1 MGADIIKISH
11 LTKNFGDV
19 KAVNDLNFKVKRGE
33 LFAFLGVNGAGKSTT
48 ISIICGQLHK
58 DSGSV
63 EIDGVAAEKL
73 GNELGKKLGIVF
85 QDSVLDKPLTVRENL
100 KSRAALYGI
109 TGMEFD
115 ERLGELTE
123 LLGFEDYINRPVGKL
138 SGGQRRRIDI
148 ARALLHKPEILILDE
163 PTTGLDPQTRRRIWE
178 VIERLRTDENLTA
191 FLTTQGQMS
200 AVGTIVSAGY
210 GFICGAYMPISNFGS
225 GLQKALSYLPGTYG
239 TSLIKNHML
248 RGIFEEMENEKLPE
262 ELITAIRETLD
273 CNPQFHGNVVN
284 TTQMV
289 FIMAGSIVVLGT
301 IFLFMTHLPEKENR

>member
-178 VIERLRTDENLTA
+178 VIERLRTDENLTV

-284 TTQMV
+284 TIQMV

-301 IFLFMTHLPEKENR
+301 IFLFMTRLPEKENR

>member
-1 MGADIIKISH
+1 MESDIIKISH
-11 LTKNFGDV
+11 LTKNFSEV

-73 GNELGKKLGIVF
+73 GNKLGKKLGIVF

-115 ERLGELTE
+115 VRLGELTE

-138 SGGQRRRIDI
+138 SGG
-148 ARALLHKPEILILDE
+148 
-163 PTTGLDPQTRRRIWE
+163 
-178 VIERLRTDENLTA
+178 
-191 FLTTQGQMS
+191 
-200 AVGTIVSAGY
+200 
-210 GFICGAYMPISNFGS
+210 
-225 GLQKALSYLPGTYG
+225 
-239 TSLIKNHML
+239 
-248 RGIFEEMENEKLPE
+248 
-262 ELITAIRETLD
+262 
-273 CNPQFHGNVVN
+273 
-284 TTQMV
+284 
-289 FIMAGSIVVLGT
+289 
-301 IFLFMTHLPEKENR
+301 

>member
-284 TTQMV
+284 TIQMV

-301 IFLFMTHLPEKENR
+301 IFLFMTRLPEKENR